1 MKDNKNNQLKIII
14 STLINELKIVSNEYT
29 VYSKKLPLQTGFSF
43 CAKNFNKKDLALAF
57 YQYASHLAT
66 SVSKMESALS
76 GLSQIILYADKND
89 LRDSVMFCDEILTQY
104 GEFKKSV
111 SLFTS
116 QNELLL
122 SKDDT
127 TPSEM
132 IKILSE
138 FGYKLK
144 YFNSFLQKNL

>member
-1 MKDNKNNQLKIII
+1 
-14 STLINELKIVSNEYT
+14 
-29 VYSKKLPLQTGFSF
+29 
-43 CAKNFNKKDLALAF
+43 
-57 YQYASHLAT
+57 
-66 SVSKMESALS
+66 MESALS

-144 YFNSFLQKNL
+144 YFNSFLL